1 MNQFLKRGLLGLWLL
16 SGATALRA
24 ADPQT
29 VPTQIAVYSDEGSGR
44 SETDLVKALKANP
57 RLKIK
62 RITAEDI
69 RRGILKDMDVVIHPG
84 GSGGKQGRNLGPEG
98 REAVRSFVRDGGGY
112 LGVCAG
118 AYLASADYDWSLHL
132 LDAKVLDRK
141 HWARGTG
148 IVRVGISE
156 AGQAILKHKSATAEI
171 YYGQGPL
178 LAPANRPDI
187 PDYKPLA
194 LYETEI
200 AKKGAPKGV
209 MKGTTAF
216 AAGEFGR
223 GRVFC
228 FSPHPEKTK
237 GLEPL
242 LYHAITWVASANP
255 QKSQKPKSSTPP
267 AETEKTTGD
276 PVSSQSA
283 SATREDITTGT
294 AKAKVKWA
302 IVLHG
307 GAGNPPSDANVKELQ
322 EYREGLKQALKAGKT
337 ILEKGGTSLD
347 AVEATI
353 RELEDNSLFNA
364 GRGAVFNSAGGHEL
378 DASIMDGKTLDG
390 GAVAGVRTVKNPIR
404 LARLVMEKTR
414 HILLSGEG
422 AETFATEEKV
432 DRVTNDSFSTERRR
446 KSWERV
452 RANSKKENAQRSIP
466 PKPWAY
472 GTVGCVALDAQ
483 GNLVAGTST
492 GGLTNKK
499 FGRVGDSPILGAGT
513 YADNETCGLSA
524 SGIGEQFIRHAACA
538 QISQLM
544 RYKNWSLQK
553 AAEHVL
559 NNRLTP
565 GDGGVIG
572 IDHTGKIV
580 WVFTTP
586 GMFRAAADADGRLE
600 VRIRDES

>member
-1 MNQFLKRGLLGLWLL
+1 MKRFLNRSLIVALLFWCG
-16 SGATALRA
+16 TAIRA
-24 ADPQT
+24 AEPPVHAT
-29 VPTQIAVYSDEGSGR
+29 RVAVYTDEGAGR
-44 SETDLVKALKANP
+44 SQTDLVKALNANP
-57 RLKIK
+57 QLQVK
-62 RITAEDI
+62 RVTAEDI
-69 RRGILKDMDVVIHPG
+69 RGGILKEMDVVVHPG
-84 GSGGKQGRNLGPEG
+84 GSGSKQGRNLGREG
-98 REAVRSFVRDGGGY
+98 REEVRRFVRNGGGF

-148 IVRVGISE
+148 MVRVGISKE
-156 AGQAILKHKSATAEI
+156 GQSMLKHNSSTAEI

-178 LAPANRPDI
+178 LAPANRSDI
-187 PDYKPLA
+187 PDYTPLA

-242 LYHAITWVASANP
+242 LYHAITWAAAKNPPKAN
-255 QKSQKPKSSTPP
+255 
-267 AETEKTTGD
+267 E
-276 PVSSQSA
+276 SA
-283 SATREDITTGT
+283 SPTSAPKGNPAAPPESSPSTNPTRKDEAADTATR
-294 AKAKVKWA
+294 KVKWA

-307 GAGNPPSDANVKELQ
+307 GAGNPPSDASAKQLQ
-322 EYREGLKQALKAGKT
+322 AYREGLKQALNAGTT

-347 AVEATI
+347 AVEATV
-353 RELEDNSLFNA
+353 RELEDNPLFNA

-390 GAVAGVRTVKNPIR
+390 GAVAGVRTVKNPIT

-414 HILLSGEG
+414 HVLLSGDG

-432 DRVTNDSFSTERRR
+432 ERVTNESFSTEDRR
-446 KSWERV
+446 KAWERV
-452 RANSKKENAQRSIP
+452 RAQAENENAQRTIP
-466 PKPWAY
+466 PRPSSY
-472 GTVGCVALDAQ
+472 GTVGCVALDSH
-483 GNLVAGTST
+483 GNLAAGTST

-513 YADNETCGLSA
+513 YADNETCGVSA

-544 RYKNWSLQK
+544 RYKDWSLQQ

-559 NNRLTP
+559 KNRLEP

-572 IDHTGKIV
+572 IDHTGAIV

-586 GMFRAAADADGRLE
+586 GMFRAAADATGRLD
-600 VRIRDES
+600 VRIGNE